1 MRKLFCLIA
10 ALAALAG
17 GAAYLGPRAADALA
31 LRLAADEPERLADL
45 RLEQVLDRATI
56 AREIDGALATG
67 DIELAESFVALAQSR
82 GIEIPAELT
91 QKMEAAG
98 SVKEHVRRFAL
109 RFGRGFV
116 TGEVDG
122 AEGLAGAATGDLL
135 VYGDVRDL
143 ARESWRG
150 LRGESVDP
158 LIVGLASV
166 GLAVTAATYFSSG
179 ASAPART
186 GISLFKA
193 ARRTGKVS
201 VGLAADVGR
210 LVRTGGGA
218 RAINGLADL
227 GRIEGKAGARAALEA
242 MRHADDV
249 ADLSR
254 LTRLAEKN
262 GRTTLAILKTLGRG
276 AIALGAGALTGA
288 LWVMGAA
295 VNVFLFVLALCTIFA
310 SAVRAL
316 WRTGRFAWRY
326 GHYAGEKIAAATQ
339 PA

>member
-1 MRKLFCLIA
+1 MRKLVAL
-10 ALAALAG
+10 LAALAVLAG
-17 GAAYLGPRAADALA
+17 SAAYIGPRAGFALA

-45 RLEQVLDRATI
+45 RMGAVLDTVSI
-56 AREIDGALATG
+56 AREIDEALTAG
-67 DIELAESFVALAQSR
+67 DVELAESFVVLAEARGIAIPSELTGRVIAAQSLS
-82 GIEIPAELT
+82 EQL
-91 QKMEAAG
+91 
-98 SVKEHVRRFAL
+98 RRSAL

-116 TGEVDG
+116 TGNAEG
-122 AEGLAGAATGDLL
+122 AEGLVGAATGDLL

-143 ARESWRG
+143 AREGWRG
-150 LRGESVDP
+150 IRGDAVDP

-186 GISLFKA
+186 GVSLFKA

-201 VGLAADVGR
+201 AGLAADVGR
-210 LVRTGGGA
+210 LMRTGGGA
-218 RAINGLADL
+218 RAISGIADI
-227 GRIEGKAGARAALEA
+227 GRIEGKAGARAALEG

-254 LTRLAEKN
+254 VSRLAEKN
-262 GRTTLAILKTLGRG
+262 GRATLAILKTLGRG
-276 AIALGAGALTGA
+276 AIALGVGALSGA

-295 VNVFLFVLALCTIFA
+295 VNIFLFVITLCTLFA
-310 SAVRAL
+310 SAVRGL

-326 GHYAGEKIAAATQ
+326 GNYAATKIAAAT
-339 PA
+339 